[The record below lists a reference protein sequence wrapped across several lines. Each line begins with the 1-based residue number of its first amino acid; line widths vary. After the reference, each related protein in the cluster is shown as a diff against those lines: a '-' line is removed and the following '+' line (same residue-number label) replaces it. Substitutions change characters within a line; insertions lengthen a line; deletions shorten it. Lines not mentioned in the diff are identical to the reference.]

1 MTSYK
6 KVIFITWL
14 AVFMSLGVV
23 VPRPASAFF
32 ADVIGGP
39 TTVVKYIW
47 EKVEKVYDKVQS
59 IVGSELSNRTVGM
72 FLDSLAYDVATELAQ
87 GGPGG
92 KPQFRTVSIKKA
104 LQNSQDKALGEFLGD
119 LTTKGFDE
127 LGINLC
133 NPSLELKLTL
143 TLGLINEEK
152 PPKPK
157 CDWDRL
163 EKNWQQFDDNLQAD
177 IIKFQ
182 LDPRQSGAT
191 STVDFFKGLVSKE
204 SSDLRQA
211 FALEAELNRRKLE
224 AEKTLELSVEEC
236 QGFIDKKTPITEE
249 VITHCSVNHSMA
261 TDLFTNATQIEAEKQ
276 LAKKQAADNKKL
288 SDILKD
294 AGNKFLDT
302 FTSKLMKN
310 WIKKGMWS
318 LFGSTE
324 NDIYQNYRD
333 TLIDR
338 LRGGA
343 DIRQPRGSD
352 IFKDLVTI
360 NVETIDDFDY
370 LNDFTI
376 CPNEFRSPD
385 NCVMSPAFLQAVNN
399 KLTVKQAVE
408 RGILDGNTS
417 FVHPEDHQN
426 HTVDK
431 CYRDGLCY
439 ANLVKLRKANI
450 IPVGWEMAALRAP
463 VSLQQAM
470 DCFEEKSPEDPTKCE
485 FDVSPDFAVGGNDHN
500 PFYHLVDP
508 NWVLKAPEVRCDA
521 YSFSSILESPDSS
534 NRQKYCADP
543 KVCLREDADGN
554 CIDDQYNYCTRTEN
568 SWNFEGQACAG
579 GEVYAGCLTFANK
592 EFGNDSYIQDTLE
605 YCNSNQ
611 AGCRRYS
618 PDKNGAGDWVLEDI
632 VSDNNDLFLNNQ
644 SAECSDK
651 MPVVQ
656 NI

>member
-182 LDPRQSGAT
+182 LNPRQSGAT
-191 STVDFFKGLVSKE
+191 STADFFKGLVSKE
-204 SSDLRQA
+204 SSDLQQV
-211 FALEAELNRRKLE
+211 FALDAELNRRKLE
-224 AEKTLELSVEEC
+224 AEKALELSTEEC
-236 QGFIDKKTPITEE
+236 QGFADKKTPITEE
-249 VITHCSVNHSMA
+249 VITHCSVNYGMA
-261 TDLFTNATQIEAEKQ
+261 RDAFTNATQIEAQKQ

-288 SDILKD
+288 SD
-294 AGNKFLDT
+294 
-302 FTSKLMKN
+302 
-310 WIKKGMWS
+310 
-318 LFGSTE
+318 
-324 NDIYQNYRD
+324 
-333 TLIDR
+333 
-338 LRGGA
+338 
-343 DIRQPRGSD
+343 
-352 IFKDLVTI
+352 
-360 NVETIDDFDY
+360 
-370 LNDFTI
+370 
-376 CPNEFRSPD
+376 RS
-385 NCVMSPAFLQAVNN
+385 
-399 KLTVKQAVE
+399 
-408 RGILDGNTS
+408 
-417 FVHPEDHQN
+417 
-426 HTVDK
+426 
-431 CYRDGLCY
+431 
-439 ANLVKLRKANI
+439 
-450 IPVGWEMAALRAP
+450 
-463 VSLQQAM
+463 
-470 DCFEEKSPEDPTKCE
+470 
-485 FDVSPDFAVGGNDHN
+485 
-500 PFYHLVDP
+500 
-508 NWVLKAPEVRCDA
+508 
-521 YSFSSILESPDSS
+521 
-534 NRQKYCADP
+534 
-543 KVCLREDADGN
+543 
-554 CIDDQYNYCTRTEN
+554 
-568 SWNFEGQACAG
+568 
-579 GEVYAGCLTFANK
+579 
-592 EFGNDSYIQDTLE
+592 
-605 YCNSNQ
+605 
-611 AGCRRYS
+611 
-618 PDKNGAGDWVLEDI
+618 
-632 VSDNNDLFLNNQ
+632 
-644 SAECSDK
+644 SA
-651 MPVVQ
+651 
-656 NI
+656 